1 MVTAREA
8 IKDILHPIRH
18 NDLEARRRRLKLS
31 RVALARILDVDPA
44 TVYRQERS
52 VMSALWDYAMRGIE
66 AEAKSCGSKAFV
78 RDQQAKVARQAMIP
92 DAVAER
98 GFGYTAEKMKAV
110 KRRPKVAKP
119 MPRNIPCARSAV
131 CSMRNFGRSISSSS
145 FVMHFWCD
153 RASISTPVR
162 VLIG

>member
-66 AEAKSCGSKAFV
+66 AEAKSWASKAFV

-119 MPRNIPCARSAV
+119 MPAGSQKEGPVPTGESPRSRMPLPSLAEIKAV
-131 CSMRNFGRSISSSS
+131 A
-145 FVMHFWCD
+145 D
-153 RASISTPVR
+153 RAEERSR
-162 VLIG
+162 KNRRL